1 MIYTQEKAKKIKEGL
16 QKLECYFDDYA
27 KNENGDVI
35 DEESDEIAGFLND
48 AWYYIELLEKEVVN
62 SIPKQKVQDT
72 IRNERNIIFSLAD
85 INQAYNSIDK
95 RLNMLNRIEKELK
108 LV

>member
-1 MIYTQEKAKKIKEGL
+1 M
-16 QKLECYFDDYA
+16 
-27 KNENGDVI
+27 
-35 DEESDEIAGFLND
+35 ND

>member
-1 MIYTQEKAKKIKEGL
+1 M
-16 QKLECYFDDYA
+16 QKLESYFDDYA

-35 DEESDEIAGFLND
+35 DEESDEIAGLLND

-72 IRNERNIIFSLAD
+72 IRNERNIIFNLAD